1 MTLHGVYQDAQGWR
15 VVLRIDGKRR
25 HLGCYG
31 LLFNALI
38 CANYHIAWLN
48 LGLPWNDIRELAKAH
63 PVLIAQKPK
72 RRRDLAAS

>member
-25 HLGCYG
+25 HRGCYG

-48 LGLPWNDIRELAKAH
+48 LGLPLNDIRELAKSH

-72 RRRDLAAS
+72 RRRDLAPS